1 MGKHDV
7 EFAMAFDKVLYRRL
21 LHRLEYYG
29 IRGFNHK
36 WINSWVSVRTQQ
48 VVLDGQISD
57 RVPMLSVVLQGS
69 VSPRSCPVPHLHKR
83 SAG

>member
-7 EFAMAFDKVLYRRL
+7 DFAMAFDKVPYRRL

-29 IRGFNHK
+29 IREFTHK

-48 VVLDGQISD
+48 VVLDGQTSD
-57 RVPMLSVVLQGS
+57 PVPVLSVVLHGS
-69 VSPRSCPVPHLHKR
+69 VSPRSFPVPHLHKR